1 MPAGARRL
9 HCATAAA
16 CPRNAVQPL
25 ERIVDRLSRAWGT
38 VSHLK
43 AVKDTEEL
51 RKVRGRGRLPAPW
64 RGVLAGV
71 RDGGWLPVPVAA
83 PHLCSNCN
91 LAVTILFPPP
101 PPHTTTTTT
110 CRQAVE
116 EVQPER
122 VKLSLRLSQS
132 KPL

>member
-1 MPAGARRL
+1 M
-9 HCATAAA
+9 
-16 CPRNAVQPL
+16 QPL

-51 RKVRGRGRLPAPW
+51 RKVRGCLPSCLPATW
-64 RGVLAGV
+64 ACRTALNILA
-71 RDGGWLPVPVAA
+71 LFTPP
-83 PHLCSNCN
+83 LCW
-91 LAVTILFPPP
+91 
-101 PPHTTTTTT
+101 
-110 CRQAVE
+110 QAVE